1 MDSKTVFAFYADFLI
16 LDKIQSIVSRRVTD
30 LMGYHQG
37 VTVVRND
44 ITDITDGHILFRISD
59 NIFYHYYTIL
69 MSRITITMPWSA
81 YLQ

>member
-44 ITDITDGHILFRISD
+44 ITY
-59 NIFYHYYTIL
+59 N
-69 MSRITITMPWSA
+69 
-81 YLQ
+81 